1 MREISVQ
8 PLSKI
13 YLFLNDKEMENTRH
27 LAKYFFEYLGS
38 LSLIMELLS
47 DLQSF
52 AI

>member
-1 MREISVQ
+1 MRYISVQ
-8 PLSKI
+8 HTIKN
-13 YLFLNDKEMENTRH
+13 YLFLNDEVGNTKH